1 MGWGW
6 GRRMQSQPGLYS
18 KTVSIKP
25 KVIGRSRG
33 LWEEEAAPRGAQ
45 AVELSSSLTPMAVLS
60 CTE

>member
-1 MGWGW
+1 
-6 GRRMQSQPGLYS
+6 MQSQPGLYS